1 MFVITIET
9 GFTAGHQLTFAS
21 GEREPLHSHDWL
33 VRTAVSAD
41 KLDDSGLA
49 IDFIELKGTIETV
62 TAGFGGIRL
71 EDLDCFGDAGASAE
85 QVAQYIYDKVEPL
98 LPSHV
103 KLEYIEVM
111 ESPGC
116 WAKYIK

>member
-21 GEREPLHSHDWL
+21 GKREPLHSHDWL
-33 VRTAVSAD
+33 VRTAVSTD
-41 KLDDSGLA
+41 KLNDTGLA
-49 IDFIELKGTIETV
+49 IDFIDLKGTIETV
-62 TAGFGGIRL
+62 TAGFGVARL
-71 EDLDCFGDAGASAE
+71 EDLDCFDDAGASAE

-98 LPSHV
+98 LPPHV
-103 KLEYIEVM
+103 KLEYVEVM
-111 ESPGC
+111 EAPGC